1 MGSQNL
7 ADLAQRV
14 RFYAEVRVWM
24 AKFDAA
30 ERVARGEP
38 VPEEVARL
46 LRQLAA
52 EATGSDEVIDI
63 YAAADIA
70 APDFNQLSPQAL
82 ARAQQSA
89 NPHLAIEALR
99 DAILAEA
106 GRASGASL
114 VRQRSFSARLGDV
127 MLRYTNS
134 QLTAAE
140 VLIELWELAKE
151 ISVEAQRGRQFDP
164 PLAADELATYDAIA
178 DNASALD
185 VLGQDVLADIARQLV
200 ALMRADVRTD
210 WTVREDV
217 RAALRAKIK
226 RLLRKHKYP
235 PDAAENAV
243 KQVIDQMELLAPGG
257 MA

>member
-1 MGSQNL
+1 
-7 ADLAQRV
+7 
-14 RFYAEVRVWM
+14 
-24 AKFDAA
+24 
-30 ERVARGEP
+30 
-38 VPEEVARL
+38 VARL

-70 APDFNQLSPQAL
+70 APDFGAL
-82 ARAQQSA
+82 TPAMLAQAQQSS

-106 GRASGASL
+106 ARASGASL
-114 VRQRSFSARLGDV
+114 VRQRAFSERLGEV

-140 VLIELWELAKE
+140 VLIELYEMAKE
-151 ISVEAQRGRQFDP
+151 IAAEASRGEQFTP
-164 PLAADELATYDAIA
+164 PLGRDELATYDAIA
-178 DNASALD
+178 DNESALD

-200 ALMRADVRTD
+200 SMMRADARTD

-217 RAALRAKIK
+217 RAALRAKIR
-226 RLLRKHKYP
+226 RLLRKYKYP
-235 PDAAENAV
+235 PDQAEGAV
-243 KQVIDQMELLAPGG
+243 KQVIEQMEILAPGVTN
-257 MA
+257 